1 MQREPDTAARRA
13 LTPLEEAPP
22 GLAPGRR
29 LLLKR
34 EDLHEL
40 GAFKWR
46 GALPTLERYRSEGAS
61 TVVTASTGNQGAATA
76 WAAQRLGLRA
86 IVYAPEGASRAKV
99 ELIESLGAEAR
110 LIGADFDEAKAEAE
124 AAAKVEGLLFVDG
137 DEPEQ
142 YQGYRAIGD
151 EILDQA
157 DEFLPTTHPRTGSP
171 PVAAVIVPVGNGALL
186 GGIALAVCD
195 RSPETLR
202 IGVVPKD
209 APVMALSWEAGEVVE
224 SGSSATIADGLAVR
238 VAIPLAVDVL
248 GEVASRMV
256 LVSERAIARA
266 IQSYA
271 EAGIRAEGAAA
282 AALAAVPQLDDVPD
296 PLVLVVT
303 GRNIDDDLFKRACDA
318 PETFPE

>member
-1 MQREPDTAARRA
+1 MQREPDTTARKA

-22 GLAPGRR
+22 ALAPGRH

-86 IVYAPEGASRAKV
+86 IVYAPESASRAKV
-99 ELIESLGAEAR
+99 ALIESLGADVR
-110 LIGADFDEAKAEAE
+110 LTGADFDEAKAEAE
-124 AAAKVEGLLFVDG
+124 AVAEVDGLLFVDG

-142 YQGYRAIGD
+142 YEGYRAIGD
-151 EILDQA
+151 EILDQCP
-157 DEFLPTTHPRTGSP
+157 ESP
-171 PVAAVIVPVGNGALL
+171 SAVVVPVGNGALL
-186 GGIALAVCD
+186 GGIGLAVCD

-202 IGVVPKD
+202 IGVAAKE
-209 APVMALSWEAGEVVE
+209 APVMALSWEAGEAIE
-224 SGSSATIADGLAVR
+224 SASSATIADGLAVR

-248 GEVASRMV
+248 GEVASRML

-266 IQSYA
+266 LAAYA
-271 EAGIRAEGAAA
+271 NAGIRVEGAAA
-282 AALAAVPQLDDVPD
+282 AALAAVPQLDDVGD

-303 GRNIDDDLFKRACDA
+303 GRNIDDELFARAREA
-318 PETFPE
+318 PETFAD

>member
-1 MQREPDTAARRA
+1 MQREPDTAARQA

-34 EDLHEL
+34 EDQHEL

-86 IVYAPEGASRAKV
+86 IVYAPESASRAKV
-99 ELIESLGAEAR
+99 ALIESLDAEVR

-124 AAAKVEGLLFVDG
+124 AFAEVGGLLFVDG
-137 DEPEQ
+137 EEPEQ
-142 YQGYRAIGD
+142 YEGYRAIGD

-157 DEFLPTTHPRTGSP
+157 GESPT
-171 PVAAVIVPVGNGALL
+171 AVVVPVGNGALL
-186 GGIALAVCD
+186 GGIGLAVCD

-202 IGVVPKD
+202 IGVAAKE
-209 APVMALSWEAGEVVE
+209 APVMALSWEAGEPVE
-224 SGSSATIADGLAVR
+224 SESSATIADGLAVR
-238 VAIPLAVDVL
+238 VAVPLAVDVL
-248 GEVASRMV
+248 GEVASRML
-256 LVSERAIARA
+256 LVSERAIAKA
-266 IQSYA
+266 IGAYA
-271 EAGIRAEGAAA
+271 DAGIRVEGAAA
-282 AALAAVPQLDDVPD
+282 AALAAVPQLEDVGD

-303 GRNIDDDLFKRACDA
+303 GKNIDDQLFTRAREA
-318 PETFPE
+318 PETFPD